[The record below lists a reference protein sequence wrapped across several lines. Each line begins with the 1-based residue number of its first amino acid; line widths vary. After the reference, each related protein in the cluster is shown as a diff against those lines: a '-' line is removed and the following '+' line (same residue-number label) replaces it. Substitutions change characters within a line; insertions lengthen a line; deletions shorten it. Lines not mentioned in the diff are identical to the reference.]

1 MVGWS
6 RLGKIMGITL
16 KDRSWTSFVWASLTM
31 WLMVVCVLIFART
44 QLHEEVI
51 ASDGRFLKSIF
62 EKNLEEFYLQNLESE
77 FLFTDNELS
86 TNDFIGL
93 ETLLNQAAITCLN
106 IPQIQ
111 GIEAY
116 NQKYEA
122 FDLSTSVS
130 NAYPSP
136 KEFEEAISK
145 GWSYRS
151 IKSNT
156 LSLLTPIHHEGV
168 EICVEFTL
176 LPNSYE
182 KSWKEIDAALIKQ
195 GLLIGLTMLVI
206 LWVIFKIMIGRIFV
220 KEKLLLER
228 TEVLKKTNE
237 ELSRAY
243 KTTGLG
249 AMTGHL
255 MHGLRGQ
262 LTNLQN
268 LVNEDKNAQ
277 QQISQIQQLV
287 QQSLGSIKEMQDGEI
302 AYSLSISELFEI
314 IQKKFRKTAPS
325 TTFDIDHKVCFS
337 ETLNNLQSNLALA
350 ILTNLIQNAIDARNG
365 VSISLSCRK
374 SESYLEIDISDNGSG
389 IPSVVKNRLFEPV
402 VSKKG
407 GSGIGLALSQ
417 QLAESMGAKLT
428 LNHSDQTGTSFRLS
442 IPYHS

>member
-77 FLFTDNELS
+77 FLFADNELS
-86 TNDFIGL
+86 TNDLSGL
-93 ETLLNQAAITCLN
+93 ETLLNQAAISSLN

-122 FDLSTSVS
+122 FDLSTSVT
-130 NAYPSP
+130 NAYPQT
-136 KEFEEAISK
+136 KEFEKAISK
-145 GWSYRS
+145 GWSYRN

-156 LSLLTPIHHEGV
+156 LSLLTPIRHEGV
-168 EICVEFTL
+168 EICIEFTL

-237 ELSRAY
+237 ELSTEEHRVASC
-243 KTTGLG
+243 
-249 AMTGHL
+249 L
-255 MHGLRGQ
+255 MLYTFIYELLNFICRVRYIDFSNWE
-262 LTNLQN
+262 TSVEN
-268 LVNEDKNAQ
+268 
-277 QQISQIQQLV
+277 ISLIR
-287 QQSLGSIKEMQDGEI
+287 
-302 AYSLSISELFEI
+302 
-314 IQKKFRKTAPS
+314 RKTS
-325 TTFDIDHKVCFS
+325 H
-337 ETLNNLQSNLALA
+337 
-350 ILTNLIQNAIDARNG
+350 LTGD
-365 VSISLSCRK
+365 
-374 SESYLEIDISDNGSG
+374 DNYEAMM
-389 IPSVVKNRLFEPV
+389 EPV
-402 VSKKG
+402 
-407 GSGIGLALSQ
+407 
-417 QLAESMGAKLT
+417 EGACNEGQVYLKDEVDEHGPT
-428 LNHSDQTGTSFRLS
+428 K
-442 IPYHS
+442 

>member
-6 RLGKIMGITL
+6 RLGKIMSITL
-16 KDRSWTSFVWASLTM
+16 NDRSWTSFVWASLTM
-31 WLMVVCVLIFART
+31 CLMVVCVLIFART

-51 ASDGRFLKSIF
+51 TSDARFLKSIF

-77 FLFTDNELS
+77 FLFAENDLS
-86 TNDFIGL
+86 TSNLIGL
-93 ETLLNQAAITCLN
+93 ETLLNQAAISCLN

-111 GIEAY
+111 GIEAF

-130 NAYPSP
+130 NAYPLP
-136 KEFEEAISK
+136 KEFEEVINK
-145 GWSYRS
+145 GWSYRY
-151 IKSNT
+151 IKSNA
-156 LSLLTPIHHEGV
+156 LSLLTTIHHEGV
-168 EICVEFTL
+168 EIFIEFTL

-195 GLLIGLTMLVI
+195 GFLIGLTMLVI
-206 LWVIFKIMIGRIFV
+206 LWVIFKIMIGRISV

-268 LVNEDKNAQ
+268 LVTEDKNAQ

-302 AYSLSISELFEI
+302 AYSLSIEELFEI
-314 IQKKFRKTAPS
+314 IQKKFSQTAPS
-325 TTFDIDHKVCFS
+325 TTFDLDPKGCFS

-365 VSISLSCRK
+365 VSISISCRK
-374 SESYLEIDISDNGSG
+374 SESYLEIYISDNGSG
-389 IPSVVKNRLFEPV
+389 IPPVVKNRLFEPV

-407 GSGIGLALSQ
+407 GSGLGLALSQ
-417 QLAESMGAKLT
+417 QLAESMEAKLT

>member
-1 MVGWS
+1 MS
-6 RLGKIMGITL
+6 TTP
-16 KDRSWTSFVWASLTM
+16 KDRSWTSFIWASLTM
-31 WLMVVCVLIFART
+31 CLMVVCVLIFART

-51 ASDGRFLKSIF
+51 ASDARFLKSIF

-77 FLFTDNELS
+77 FLFAENELS
-86 TNDFIGL
+86 TNNLIGL
-93 ETLLNQAAITCLN
+93 ETLLNQAAISCLN

-136 KEFEEAISK
+136 KEFEEVINK
-145 GWSYRS
+145 GWSYRN
-151 IKSNT
+151 IKSNA
-156 LSLLTPIHHEGV
+156 LSLLTTIHHEGV
-168 EICVEFTL
+168 EICLEFTL

-182 KSWKEIDAALIKQ
+182 KSWIEIDAALIKQ

-206 LWVIFKIMIGRIFV
+206 LWVIFKIMIGRIAV

-268 LVNEDKNAQ
+268 LVTEDKSAQ

-287 QQSLGSIKEMQDGEI
+287 QQSLGSINEMHNGEI
-302 AYSLSISELFEI
+302 GYSLSISELFEI
-314 IQKKFRKTAPS
+314 IQKKFRNTELS
-325 TTFDIDHKVCFS
+325 TTFGVDPKSCCL

-350 ILTNLIQNAIDARNG
+350 ILTNLVQNAIDAKNG
-365 VSISLSCRK
+365 VNISLSCRK
-374 SESYLEIDISDNGSG
+374 RESSLELDISDNGSG
-389 IPSVVKNRLFEPV
+389 IPTLVKNRLFEPV

-428 LNHSDQTGTSFRLS
+428 LVHSDQTGTSFRLS
-442 IPYHS
+442 IPFHS

>member
-6 RLGKIMGITL
+6 RLGKMSVAP
-16 KDRSWTSFVWASLTM
+16 KDRSWTSFIWASLTM
-31 WLMVVCVLIFART
+31 CLMVFCVLIFART

-51 ASDGRFLKSIF
+51 ASDARFLKSIF

-77 FLFTDNELS
+77 FLFAENELS

-93 ETLLNQAAITCLN
+93 ETLLNQAAISCLN

-111 GIEAY
+111 GIEAF

-130 NAYPSP
+130 NAYHSP
-136 KEFEEAISK
+136 KEFENAISK
-145 GWSYRS
+145 GWSFRNT
-151 IKSNT
+151 KSNT
-156 LSLLTPIHHEGV
+156 LSLLTTIHHEGV
-168 EICVEFTL
+168 KICIEFTL
-176 LPNSYE
+176 LANSYG

-195 GLLIGLTMLVI
+195 GFLIGLTMLVI
-206 LWVIFKIMIGRIFV
+206 LWVIFKIMIGRISV

-268 LVNEDKNAQ
+268 LVTEDKNAQ

-302 AYSLSISELFEI
+302 AYSLNISELFEI
-314 IQKKFRKTAPS
+314 IQKKFSQAAPS
-325 TTFDIDHKVCFS
+325 TTFDVDPKACCS

-350 ILTNLIQNAIDARNG
+350 ILNNLVQNAIDAKNG

-374 SESYLEIDISDNGSG
+374 RESSLELDISDNGSG
-389 IPSVVKNRLFEPV
+389 IPTLVKNRLFEPV

-428 LNHSDQTGTSFRLS
+428 LINSDQTGTSFRLS
-442 IPYHS
+442 IPCHS

>member
-6 RLGKIMGITL
+6 RLGKIMSIPL
-16 KDRSWTSFVWASLTM
+16 KDRSWTSFVWASLAM

-51 ASDGRFLKSIF
+51 ASDSRFLKSIF

-86 TNDFIGL
+86 TYDFIGL

-116 NQKYEA
+116 NQKFEA
-122 FDLSTSVS
+122 FDLSTSIS
-130 NAYPSP
+130 NAYPSL
-136 KEFEEAISK
+136 KEFEEAFSN

-156 LSLLTPIHHEGV
+156 LSLLTPIHNEGV
-168 EICVEFTL
+168 EICVEFIL

-182 KSWKEIDAALIKQ
+182 KSWKEIDAALIRQ
-195 GLLIGLTMLVI
+195 GFLIGLTMLVI
-206 LWVIFKIMIGRIFV
+206 LWVIFKIMIGRISA

-243 KTTGLG
+243 KTAGLG

-268 LVNEDKNAQ
+268 LVTEDKNAH

-287 QQSLGSIKEMQDGEI
+287 QQSLGSIQEVHDGQI
-302 AYSLSISELFEI
+302 AYSLTIGELFVI
-314 IQKKFRKTAPS
+314 VKKQFSQTAP
-325 TTFDIDHKVCFS
+325 TAKFDVVSKESLS

-350 ILTNLIQNAIDARNG
+350 ILTNLIQNAIDARSG

-374 SESYLEIDISDNGSG
+374 SDSYIEIDISDNGSG
-389 IPSVVKNRLFEPV
+389 IPPFVKNCLFEPV

-417 QLAESMGAKLT
+417 QLAESMEAKLI
-428 LNHSDQTGTSFRLS
+428 LNHSDQAGTSFRLS

>member
-6 RLGKIMGITL
+6 RLGKIMSITP

-31 WLMVVCVLIFART
+31 CLTVVCVLIFART
-44 QLHEEVI
+44 QLHEEVL
-51 ASDGRFLKSIF
+51 ASDARFLKSIF
-62 EKNLEEFYLQNLESE
+62 EKNFEEFYLQNLESE
-77 FLFTDNELS
+77 FLFADNELYP
-86 TNDFIGL
+86 NDFIGL
-93 ETLLNQAAITCLN
+93 ETLLNQAAISCLN

-122 FDLSTSVS
+122 FDLSTSVT
-130 NAYPSP
+130 NAYPQT
-136 KEFEEAISK
+136 KEFEKAISN

-156 LSLLTPIHHEGV
+156 LLLLTPIQHEGV
-168 EICVEFTL
+168 EICIEFTL
-176 LPNSYE
+176 LPNPYV
-182 KSWKEIDAALIKQ
+182 KSWKEIDGALIKQ

-206 LWVIFKIMIGRIFV
+206 LWVIFRIMIGRISV
-220 KEKLLLER
+220 KENLLLER

-268 LVNEDKNAQ
+268 LVTEDKNAQ

-302 AYSLSISELFEI
+302 AYSLCIDELFEI
-314 IQKKFRKTAPS
+314 IQKKFSQTAPS
-325 TTFDIDHKVCFS
+325 TTFDLNRKGCFS
-337 ETLNNLQSNLALA
+337 ITLNNLQSNLALA

-365 VSISLSCRK
+365 VSISLSYRK
-374 SESYLEIDISDNGSG
+374 SESNLEIDISDNGSG
-389 IPSVVKNRLFEPV
+389 IPPLVKNRLFEPV

-442 IPYHS
+442 IPYPS

>member
-6 RLGKIMGITL
+6 RLGKIMSITL

-31 WLMVVCVLIFART
+31 CLMVVCVLIFART

-51 ASDGRFLKSIF
+51 ASDARFLKSIF
-62 EKNLEEFYLQNLESE
+62 KKNFEEFYLQNLESE
-77 FLFTDNELS
+77 FLFADNELS
-86 TNDFIGL
+86 TNDLIGL
-93 ETLLNQAAITCLN
+93 ETHLNQAAIGCLN

-111 GIEAY
+111 GIEAF

-122 FDLSTSVS
+122 FDLSTSVT
-130 NAYPSP
+130 NTYPSP
-136 KEFEEAISK
+136 KEFKESISK

-156 LSLLTPIHHEGV
+156 LSILTPIHHEGV
-168 EICVEFTL
+168 VICIEFTL
-176 LPNSYE
+176 LPHSYE

-195 GLLIGLTMLVI
+195 GVLIGLTMLVI
-206 LWVIFKIMIGRIFV
+206 LWLIFKIMIGRIFV

-268 LVNEDKNAQ
+268 LVTEDKNAQ
-277 QQISQIQQLV
+277 QQIRQIQQLV

-302 AYSLSISELFEI
+302 AYSLSIEELFEI
-314 IQKKFRKTAPS
+314 IQKKFSQTATS
-325 TTFDIDHKVCFS
+325 ITFDLDPKGCFS
-337 ETLNNLQSNLALA
+337 VTLNNLQSNLALA

-374 SESYLEIDISDNGSG
+374 GESYLEIDISDNGSG
-389 IPSVVKNRLFEPV
+389 IPHIVKNRLFKPV

>member
-6 RLGKIMGITL
+6 RLGKIMSITL
-16 KDRSWTSFVWASLTM
+16 KDRSWTSFVWSSLTM
-31 WLMVVCVLIFART
+31 CLMVVCVLIFART

-51 ASDGRFLKSIF
+51 ASDARFLKSIF
-62 EKNLEEFYLQNLESE
+62 EKNLEDLYLQNLESE
-77 FLFTDNELS
+77 FLFSENALS
-86 TNDFIGL
+86 SSNLIAL
-93 ETLLNQAAITCLN
+93 ETLLNQAAIGCLN

-111 GIEAY
+111 GIEAF

-130 NAYPSP
+130 NTYPSP
-136 KEFEEAISK
+136 KEFKEAISK

-156 LSLLTPIHHEGV
+156 LSILTPIHHEGV
-168 EICVEFTL
+168 EIFIEFTL

-182 KSWKEIDAALIKQ
+182 KSWKEIDSALIKQ
-195 GLLIGLTMLVI
+195 GFLIGLMMLVI
-206 LWVIFKIMIGRIFV
+206 LWVIFKIMIGRISV
-220 KEKLLLER
+220 KEKLLLEK

-262 LTNLQN
+262 LTNLKN
-268 LVNEDKNAQ
+268 LVTEDKHAQ

-314 IQKKFRKTAPS
+314 IQKKFSQTAPS
-325 TTFDIDHKVCFS
+325 TTFDIDPKDCFS

-428 LNHSDQTGTSFRLS
+428 LIHSDQTGTSFRLS

>member
-6 RLGKIMGITL
+6 RLGKIMSITL

-31 WLMVVCVLIFART
+31 CLMVFCVLIFART
-44 QLHEEVI
+44 RLHEEVI
-51 ASDGRFLKSIF
+51 ASDARFLKSIF

-86 TNDFIGL
+86 INDLSGL
-93 ETLLNQAAITCLN
+93 ETLLNQTAISCLN

-116 NQKYEA
+116 NKNYKA

-136 KEFEEAISK
+136 KEFEDAIIK

-156 LSLLTPIHHEGV
+156 LSLLTPIHNEGV

-206 LWVIFKIMIGRIFV
+206 LWVIFKVMIGRISA

-268 LVNEDKNAQ
+268 LVTEDKNAQ
-277 QQISQIQQLV
+277 QQIIQIQQLV
-287 QQSLGSIKEMQDGEI
+287 QQSLGSIQEVHVGQI
-302 AYSLSISELFEI
+302 AYSLTIGELFVI
-314 IQKKFRKTAPS
+314 VKKQFSQTAP
-325 TTFDIDHKVCFS
+325 TAKFDVVSKESLS

-350 ILTNLIQNAIDARNG
+350 ILTNLIQNAIDAKNG
-365 VSISLSCRK
+365 VSISLSCWK
-374 SESYLEIDISDNGSG
+374 SDSYLKIDISDNGTG
-389 IPSVVKNRLFEPV
+389 IPPVVKNRLFEPV

-417 QLAESMGAKLT
+417 QLAESMGAKLS
-428 LNHSDQTGTSFRLS
+428 LIHSDRTGTSFRLS
-442 IPYHS
+442 IPYPS

>member
-6 RLGKIMGITL
+6 RLGKIMSIPL

-51 ASDGRFLKSIF
+51 ASDARFLKSIF

-77 FLFTDNELS
+77 FLFADNKLS
-86 TNDFIGL
+86 TNDLIDL
-93 ETLLNQAAITCLN
+93 DTLLNQAAITCLN
-106 IPQIQ
+106 TPQIQ

-136 KEFEEAISK
+136 KEFEDSISK
-145 GWSYRS
+145 GWSYRR

-156 LSLLTPIHHEGV
+156 LSLLTPIRHEGF
-168 EICVEFTL
+168 EICIEFTV
-176 LPNSYE
+176 LPNFYE
-182 KSWKEIDAALIKQ
+182 KSWKEIDGALMKQ

-206 LWVIFKIMIGRIFV
+206 LWVIFRIMVGRISA
-220 KEKLLLER
+220 KENLLLER

-243 KTTGLG
+243 KTTSLG

-255 MHGLRGQ
+255 MHGLRGH

-268 LVNEDKNAQ
+268 LVTEDKNAQ

-302 AYSLSISELFEI
+302 AYSLSIGELFEI
-314 IQKKFRKTAPS
+314 IQKKFIQVAPS
-325 TTFDIDHKVCFS
+325 TTFEVAHEGCFS

-374 SESYLEIDISDNGSG
+374 HESFLELNISDNGSG
-389 IPSVVKNRLFEPV
+389 IPPIVKNRLFEPV

-417 QLAESMGAKLT
+417 QLAESIGAKLT
-428 LNHSDQTGTSFRLS
+428 LIHSDQTGTYFRLS

>member
-1 MVGWS
+1 MNT
-6 RLGKIMGITL
+6 TL
-16 KDRSWTSFVWASLTM
+16 KDRSWTSFIWASLTM
-31 WLMVVCVLIFART
+31 CLMVVCVLMFART

-51 ASDGRFLKSIF
+51 ASDARFLKSIF

-77 FLFTDNELS
+77 FLLTDNKLS
-86 TNDFIGL
+86 SNDLIGL
-93 ETLLNQAAITCLN
+93 DSLLNQAAISCLN

-116 NQKYEA
+116 NKKYEA

-130 NAYPSP
+130 NEYPSP
-136 KEFEEAISK
+136 KQFEEAISK

-151 IKSNT
+151 IKSNA
-156 LSLLTPIHHEGV
+156 LSLLTPIRHEGF
-168 EICVEFTL
+168 EISIEFTV
-176 LPNSYE
+176 LPNSYK
-182 KSWKEIDAALIKQ
+182 KSWKEIDTALIKQ
-195 GLLIGLTMLVI
+195 GILIGLTMLVI
-206 LWVIFKIMIGRIFV
+206 LWVIFKIMIGRISA
-220 KEKLLLER
+220 KENLLLER

-243 KTTGLG
+243 KTTSLG

-268 LVNEDKNAQ
+268 LVTEDKNAQ

-287 QQSLGSIKEMQDGEI
+287 QQSLGSIKEMHDGEI
-302 AYSLSISELFEI
+302 AYSLSIGELFEI
-314 IQKKFRKTAPS
+314 IQKKFSQTAPP
-325 TTFDIDHKVCFS
+325 TTFDVAPKGCFS

-350 ILTNLIQNAIDARNG
+350 ILTNLIQNSIDARNG

-389 IPSVVKNRLFEPV
+389 IPPLVKNRLFEPV

-417 QLAESMGAKLT
+417 QLAESMGAKLI
-428 LNHSDQTGTSFRLS
+428 LIHSDQTGTSFRLS
-442 IPYHS
+442 IPYNS

>member
-6 RLGKIMGITL
+6 RLGEMSTTP
-16 KDRSWTSFVWASLTM
+16 KDRSWTSFIWASMTM
-31 WLMVVCVLIFART
+31 CLMVFCVLIFART

-51 ASDGRFLKSIF
+51 ASDARFLKSIF

-77 FLFTDNELS
+77 FLFAENDLS
-86 TNDFIGL
+86 TSNLIGL
-93 ETLLNQAAITCLN
+93 ETLLNRAAISCLN

-111 GIEAY
+111 GIEAF

-136 KEFEEAISK
+136 KEFEEVINK
-145 GWSYRS
+145 GWSYRN
-151 IKSNT
+151 IKSNA
-156 LSLLTPIHHEGV
+156 LSLLTTIHHEGV
-168 EICVEFTL
+168 EICLEFTL

-182 KSWKEIDAALIKQ
+182 KSWIEIDAALIKQ

-206 LWVIFKIMIGRIFV
+206 LWVIFKIMIGRIAV

-268 LVNEDKNAQ
+268 LVTEDKSAQ
-277 QQISQIQQLV
+277 QQISQIQLLV

-314 IQKKFRKTAPS
+314 IQGKFRKTALS
-325 TTFDIDHKVCFS
+325 TTFDVDPKACCS

-350 ILTNLIQNAIDARNG
+350 ILTNLVQNAIDAQNG
-365 VSISLSCRK
+365 VSISLSCWK
-374 SESYLEIDISDNGSG
+374 SDSYLKIDISDNGTG
-389 IPSVVKNRLFEPV
+389 IPPVVKNRLFEPV

-417 QLAESMGAKLT
+417 QLAESMGAKLS
-428 LNHSDQTGTSFRLS
+428 LIHSDRTGTSFRLS
-442 IPYHS
+442 IPYPS